1 MNFEDTLA
9 KMLAAAKNATGTHWK
24 DMSSYLE
31 NEFARAKDEA
41 AVIAMEVAHRT
52 KTPEQAKIELEAIEE
67 SLRDVRLAATVDV
80 KAAAQDAINA
90 ALDVLRAAVNEAA
103 KVPIF

>member
-1 MNFEDTLA
+1 MNFQNILEG
-9 KMLAAAKNATGTHWK
+9 MLAAAKKAAGKHWK

-31 NEFARAKDEA
+31 AEFKRAKDEA
-41 AVIAMEVAHRT
+41 AAGALEVARGT
-52 KTPEQAKIELEAIEE
+52 KKPEQAKIELEAIEE

-90 ALDVLRAAVNEAA
+90 ALAVLRAAVNQAA
-103 KVPIF
+103 GIAIF